1 MTKNQEVKVTPGN
14 TPLTAPQKTGLE
26 LVSILHPGRDVV
38 LAIDL
43 TESVGFNDEG
53 RALLHQ
59 IVKDS
64 LKPGDLVYIIPFGSD
79 VGLPPGH
86 TLSNPLGT
94 PVKFTNDLSASTEKI
109 LEQINFKS
117 DPTLANTDIQRAELT
132 IYQGLAQ
139 INQNRLQQNQPIKPQ
154 SVVWVT
160 DAPIGKSAGI
170 DSQTWIET
178 PAQSPFRIADS
189 LESKQ
194 REAWIQ
200 ALPIHKRS
208 RKIENFQLSVVD
220 IAPTVQEFCTPAP
233 GRTNTC
239 LVTTYVI
246 RQLWLPGLVSI
257 GVLLLTLFG
266 VFKALKL
273 QRKWELVVDFEV
285 TEKPEDQKCRL
296 PHNKRIAIGATE
308 HNSQCIDSIDCPG
321 SEVRGYLERQGENL
335 FLIPTHTAPIYLNGK
350 EISAK
355 TLISSLRFRMNCPD
369 TKNRDYEIVI
379 KIKK

>member
-26 LVSILHPGRDVV
+26 LVSILRPGRDVV

-53 RALLHQ
+53 RTLLRQ

-94 PVKFTNDLSASTEKI
+94 PVKFTNNLSASTEKI
-109 LEQINFKS
+109 LEQIPRKS

-189 LESKQ
+189 PESKQ

-200 ALPIHKRS
+200 ALPIHERS

-239 LVTTYVI
+239 LVTGYLI
-246 RQLWLPGLVSI
+246 RQLWLPGLVST
-257 GVLLLTLFG
+257 GVLLLILFG

-273 QRKWELVVDFEV
+273 QKKWELVVDFEV
-285 TEKPEDQKCRL
+285 TEQPEDQKCRL
-296 PHNKRIAIGATE
+296 PHNKKIAIGATE
-308 HNSQCIDSIDCPG
+308 HNSQCYRLD
-321 SEVRGYLERQGENL
+321 
-335 FLIPTHTAPIYLNGK
+335 
-350 EISAK
+350 
-355 TLISSLRFRMNCPD
+355 
-369 TKNRDYEIVI
+369 
-379 KIKK
+379 